1 MSALAFELPH
11 ALEATAP
18 PEARGVSRDGVRLL
32 VANAGDGRVFHARFN
47 ELPALLK
54 AGDLV
59 VVNVSATL
67 AAAITGRRGDG
78 SAIRIHLATR
88 APELDERWRV
98 VELRTPDGARPAH
111 GRAGETIALA
121 GGEGNLKLVAPYAS
135 SSRLL
140 LARFELAGTVAE
152 HLEHHGD
159 PIRYGYVQRNWPL
172 TAYQN
177 VYATTPGSAEM
188 PSAGRPLTPELI
200 TALVARGVLVA
211 PITLHTGV
219 SSPER
224 HEPPLPEEYEVPAVT
239 ARLVGATRANGG
251 RVIAVGTTVVR
262 ALETAARSDGTIA
275 ARAGWTALVVAPERG
290 VRAIDGLIT
299 GWHEP
304 RASHLQLLAAI
315 AGDRLLKRSYECALA
330 HGYLWHEF
338 GDSHLI
344 LR

>member
-98 VELRTPDGARPAH
+98 VELRTPDGARPAR

-251 RVIAVGTTVVR
+251 RVIAVGTTVAR
-262 ALETAARSDGTIA
+262 TLESCDEIEEREGTTDIFIRPPYTFRHVDVMLTNFHLPRSTLLM
-275 ARAGWTALVVAPERG
+275 LVSAF
-290 VRAIDGLIT
+290 
-299 GWHEP
+299 
-304 RASHLQLLAAI
+304 AS
-315 AGDRLLKRSYECALA
+315 RE
-330 HGYLWHEF
+330 
-338 GDSHLI
+338 LI
-344 LR
+344 LKAYEEAVRERYRFFSYGDCMLLL